1 LTRKETAPARVP
13 LTSVTVRMDD
23 INLEYAAQWERS
35 RTAKEGVLNPKT
47 GPRKGAVP
55 TPETPCGKSIFP
67 FK

>member
-1 LTRKETAPARVP
+1 
-13 LTSVTVRMDD
+13 MDD